1 MRSHARSIRSLAII
15 AFASLALSG
24 QLLSASPIRAVASS
38 ELLPLGAAPA
48 TAQRGQSAGTSG
60 GAISSGF
67 LDVASIWPLF
77 VVIGII
83 VCAAIIVRK
92 LAKGDPG
99 LASALGAGGK
109 APSGVLE
116 VLGRY
121 PVARGQNLV
130 LLRIDRR
137 VLLLSHTYGKS
148 GAGFSTLT
156 EMTDPQ
162 EVASIVMKVN
172 EVGGKSMKNMLN
184 EAMASMERGA
194 DRAESESP
202 GAQPFT
208 AGVTG
213 PSGLRT
219 RLAGMINQATSL
231 TAATPAAASVSAS
244 AARTVGAQS

>member
-1 MRSHARSIRSLAII
+1 M
-15 AFASLALSG
+15 
-24 QLLSASPIRAVASS
+24 
-38 ELLPLGAAPA
+38 LPLGAAPA
-48 TAQRGQSAGTSG
+48 FALKGQSAGTSA
-60 GAISSGF
+60 GAISSGYF
-67 LDVASIWPLF
+67 DVASIWPLF

-83 VCAAIIVRK
+83 LCAAIIVRK

-148 GAGFSTLT
+148 GSGFSTLT

-172 EVGGKSMKNMLN
+172 EVGGKSMKNMLD
-184 EAMASMERGA
+184 EAMASMERGVDHSEA
-194 DRAESESP
+194 ERAQS
-202 GAQPFT
+202 QPFA
-208 AGVTG
+208 AGATG
-213 PSGLRT
+213 ASGLRT
-219 RLAGMINQATSL
+219 RLAGMINQATSRKV
-231 TAATPAAASVSAS
+231 ATPAPAAASVSAS
-244 AARTVGAQS
+244 ATRTVGAQS